1 MTYLAPALELK
12 VDGNPVTQLKL
23 LYHLD
28 ADGALTTPA
37 VMVREESGGVTTLT
51 RLHKIELSTGG
62 QPFQVV
68 SDTFLVTMLQ
78 MYGSVV
84 D

>member
-37 VMVREESGGVTTLT
+37 VMVREE
-51 RLHKIELSTGG
+51 
-62 QPFQVV
+62 
-68 SDTFLVTMLQ
+68 
-78 MYGSVV
+78 
-84 D
+84 